1 MKAPNSQLVS
11 TFGYRVMGIY
21 IWQYKLKLIMSI
33 NGYHLQTT
41 ERQYFPIDFTMYFYV
56 KYKGVAV
63 VQWVGHMSVIR
74 EVLCL
79 IHGESQWCQEGHPT
93 SNAPVPH

>member
-1 MKAPNSQLVS
+1 
-11 TFGYRVMGIY
+11 MGIMY
-21 IWQYKLKLIMSI
+21 IHLKLIMSI

-41 ERQYFPIDFTMYFYV
+41 ERQYFPIEFTMYFYD

-63 VQWVGHMSVIR
+63 VQWVGHMSLIR
-74 EVLCL
+74 EVLSL